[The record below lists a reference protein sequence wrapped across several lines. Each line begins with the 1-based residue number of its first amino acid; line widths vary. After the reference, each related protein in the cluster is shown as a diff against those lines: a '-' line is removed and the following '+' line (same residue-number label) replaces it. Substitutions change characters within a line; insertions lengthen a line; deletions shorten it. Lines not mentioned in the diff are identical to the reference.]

1 MGKLTVAAVS
11 NRQAHFISIHMKH
24 HHSSKVKNSNPSA
37 GSTAPGTGSLTA
49 FMMALTASA
58 ALAQSAANFDTQAL
72 APEDSGPAAAKAE
85 KAEKPIVKEV
95 PPANTT
101 PSRQIGPAE
110 LEAYVT
116 SLATIFSSRERAT
129 DPFGQ
134 LQDPD
139 AKPVIKTP
147 VASATKRIAPVQ
159 ATPFAD
165 IVQLI
170 TVTTIMPGEKRF
182 LVGTRSIKQG
192 DQIPLEFRGKRIS
205 VQITEV
211 TSQRIGFKNLDNGET
226 ASRKL
231 DMLPVGMT
239 PGNRGISA
247 PGMTLDQ
254 PDAPIA
260 LEGPD
265 PVP

>member
-1 MGKLTVAAVS
+1 MGKLTAAVIS
-11 NRQAHFISIHMKH
+11 NRHAHSIPSHMKRH
-24 HHSSKVKNSNPSA
+24 LSRKTEIIRSCAVDPFPAGGRAAVFILALLTSS
-37 GSTAPGTGSLTA
+37 A
-49 FMMALTASA
+49 FG
-58 ALAQSAANFDTQAL
+58 QSAANFDTQSL
-72 APEDSGPAAAKAE
+72 APEASEPPPAKAE
-85 KAEKPIVKEV
+85 KAGKPIVKEV

-116 SLATIFSSRERAT
+116 SLASVFSSRERAT

-139 AKPVIKTP
+139 AKPVIRTP
-147 VASATKRIAPVQ
+147 IASATKRIAPVQ

-192 DQIPLEFRGKRIS
+192 DQIPLEFRGKKIP
-205 VQITEV
+205 VQVTEV

-226 ASRKL
+226 ATRKL

-239 PGNRGISA
+239 PGSRGISA

-254 PDAPIA
+254 PNAPIE
-260 LEGPD
+260 LEAPES
-265 PVP
+265 VP

>member
-11 NRQAHFISIHMKH
+11 NRQAHRISSRMKP
-24 HHSSKVKNSNPSA
+24 HHSSNTRRNSLLA
-37 GSTAPGTGSLTA
+37 GSLISKCGSIATLV
-49 FMMALTASA
+49 FALSASSA
-58 ALAQSAANFDTQAL
+58 VAQSAANFDTQAL
-72 APEDSGPAAAKAE
+72 APEAPAAKEEPAA
-85 KAEKPIVKEV
+85 KPIVKEA

-101 PSRQIGPAE
+101 PSRQVGPAE
-110 LEAYVT
+110 LESYVA
-116 SLATIFSSRERAT
+116 SLASVFSSRDRAT

-147 VASATKRIAPVQ
+147 VAGPKRIAPIQ

-165 IVQLI
+165 IVRLLV
-170 TVTTIMPGEKRF
+170 VTTIMPGEKRF

-192 DQIPLEFRGKRIS
+192 DQIPLSFRGKQIR

-211 TSQRIGFKNLDNGET
+211 TSQQIAFKNLDNGET

-247 PGMTLDQ
+247 PGMTLDR
-254 PDAPIA
+254 PNAPIE
-260 LEGPD
+260 LETADPD